1 MELLYIPVMGLIG
14 ALIGWVTNLVAI
26 RLLFRPYR
34 EYRVPLLGWKLQGLI
49 PKKQREIAEGLGE
62 VVSTQLITGSDL
74 MASLGRQDI
83 QGLLRQK
90 VESYVKEQVFLRL
103 PFVIPGKLQKAL
115 ADFLAHSL
123 GQEVEQL
130 LQNPG
135 AFFGKEDLAEIR
147 QEIKRIVAENVM
159 ALEMAKLEKLIYF
172 LARTE
177 LRHIELLGGVLGFFI
192 GLVQGLITLVTM

>member
-1 MELLYIPVMGLIG
+1 
-14 ALIGWVTNLVAI
+14 
-26 RLLFRPYR
+26 
-34 EYRVPLLGWKLQGLI
+34 
-49 PKKQREIAEGLGE
+49 
-62 VVSTQLITGSDL
+62 

-135 AFFGKEDLAEIR
+135 AFFGKEELAEIR

-159 ALEMAKLEKLIYF
+159 ALEMAKLEELIYF